1 MRTSSI
7 WLGAALVLA
16 AGPLAC
22 EPATPPVAPTP
33 GAATTPTAT
42 PTAVVAAKGADQPAF
57 DLSPV
62 AEPADM
68 VGVLRWKNPGI
79 SFANLSGCAGLPQ
92 ELSDQG
98 GKALMTELFKGA
110 LRGLVDPK
118 QMASAIAVEAP
129 MDVVVALDQ
138 SSRKPKPY
146 WAFSMGLSS
155 IDAAKAAITPDAT
168 LVEVTPGTW
177 RIGDKEKQRDSH
189 CVIAASAGNTP
200 ARLVC
205 SDHEKDVLALAP
217 YLTRTMP
224 TTAPAASDLHAEF
237 RIAPIEGRYGQE
249 LRQVLKGLPVLAQ
262 SQASIGDPGFDDA
275 LLEAATA
282 LSGEVGALVG
292 DLDKLTLD
300 IGADRNNCLSTTGS
314 LQLRGKSSWTA
325 NTMADRADRA
335 GPPPAFYWKL
345 PKDADSA
352 FFGRAGD
359 PSRYT
364 DILRVLRKMI
374 EGGLGKLKVGSADD
388 RKALAE
394 LLDLRLSKDT
404 NTVSASGRGDQKA
417 APKAAKPNGSKA
429 QQVIQAMI
437 DSSVGWYVMGFD
449 DSPEMVLKSLKSLVS
464 VYGRKGLIDPLKKEM
479 RDDARFLPTVKMGAG
494 PAALGKGAQDVEIK
508 FEFVPESAP
517 SFDAK
522 GKKAAPKGDKVSF
535 TFHILLVQDGKTS
548 WLGLGANRDDLVKHL
563 LVAKSGAEADTL
575 ASRAGLEPLKGGKNM
590 TGGFMTLNVMTKAM
604 NSAMNGPLAQ
614 EKPAVAAEILA
625 ALNGLPHKGESPMFI
640 TSQIS
645 AGSAPRA
652 DLTLQIGKGT
662 VEDIGSMILAGIRIA
677 NNAKKQP

>member
-7 WLGAALVLA
+7 WLGAALML

-22 EPATPPVAPTP
+22 EPAAPPVVPTP
-33 GAATTPTAT
+33 GAATAPTT
-42 PTAVVAAKGADQPAF
+42 TTVAVVARGSDQPSF

-62 AEPADM
+62 AEPADL
-68 VGVLRWKNPGI
+68 VGLVRWKNPGI

-98 GKALMTELFKGA
+98 SKALLGQLFKDA
-110 LRGLVDPK
+110 LRGLVDAK
-118 QMASAIAVEAP
+118 LMASAIAVEAP

-155 IDAAKAAITPDAT
+155 LDGAKAAITQDAV
-168 LVEVTPGTW
+168 LVEVTPGVW
-177 RIGDKEKQRDSH
+177 RIGDKEKQRDSR
-189 CVIAASAGNTP
+189 CVIAASAGSTP

-224 TTAPAASDLHAEF
+224 TTAPAASDLHGEF
-237 RIAPIEGRYGQE
+237 RITPIEGRYGQE

-262 SQASIGDPGFDDA
+262 SQASIGDATFDDA

-282 LSGEVGALVG
+282 LSGEVGALVS
-292 DLDKLTLD
+292 DLDKISVD

-314 LQLRGKSSWTA
+314 IQLRGKSSWLA

-335 GPPPAFYWKL
+335 GAPPALYWKL

-374 EGGLGKLKVGSADD
+374 EGGLGKLKIGSADD
-388 RKALAE
+388 RKALVE
-394 LLDLRLSKDT
+394 LLDIRLSKDT
-404 NTVSASGRGDQKA
+404 NTVSASGRGDAQKPA
-417 APKAAKPNGSKA
+417 RAAKPGASKA
-429 QQVIQAMI
+429 QQVVEAMI
-437 DSSVGWYVMGFD
+437 NSSVGWYVMGFD
-449 DSPEMVLKSLKSLVS
+449 DSPEAVLKSLKSLVS
-464 VYGRKGLIDPLKKEM
+464 VYNRKGLIDPIKKEL
-479 RDDARFLPTVKMGAG
+479 RDDARFFPTVKMGAG

-508 FEFVPESAP
+508 FEFVAEPP
-517 SFDAK
+517 SYDSK
-522 GKKAAPKGDKVSF
+522 GKKVAPKGDKVSF

-548 WLGLGANRDDLVKHL
+548 WLGIGANKDELVKRL
-563 LVAKSGAEADTL
+563 QIAKGGAEADTL
-575 ASRAGLEPLKGGKNM
+575 ASRAGIESLRSGKNM
-590 TGGFMTLNVMTKAM
+590 TGGFMTLNVMTKAI
-604 NSAMNGPLAQ
+604 NSAMNGPLGQ
-614 EKPAVAAEILA
+614 EKPAVASEILS
-625 ALNGLPHKGESPMFI
+625 ALNGLPHKGESPMFL
-640 TSQIS
+640 TTQVS